1 MNRNIKSLSE
11 SGPLVVAAL
20 AAVLILIGLNGCETP
35 TQSGPPLPNPP
46 MANTTVTLS
55 PGDVIRLSFPGS
67 PELNQSQKIQVDG
80 KISLPLVGQVIA
92 AGKTVPALQSELA
105 GLYKT
110 QLRNSEVLVTLESGL
125 ANVIVSGYVNK
136 PGKFQFDRPT
146 TVFQAIMEAGGASE
160 YGNLGKVHL
169 VRTVRGQQHTQVLD
183 LKAAMS
189 GQTTQVY
196 YVKDGDVIYVAQRI
210 F

>member
-20 AAVLILIGLNGCETP
+20 AAVFILIGLNGCETP
-35 TQSGPPLPNPP
+35 TQSGPPLPDQP
-46 MANTTVTLS
+46 MVNTTARLS
-55 PGDVIRLSFPGS
+55 PGDVIKLSFSGS
-67 PELNQSQKIQVDG
+67 PELNQTEKIQVDG
-80 KISLPLVGQVIA
+80 KISLPLVGQVTA
-92 AGKTVPALQSELA
+92 AGKTVPALQSELV
-105 GLYKT
+105 GLYKA
-110 QLRNSEVLVTLESGL
+110 QLRNSELTVTLESGV
-125 ANVIVSGYVNK
+125 ANVVVSGYVNR
-136 PGKFQFDRPT
+136 PGKLQFDRPT
-146 TVFQAIMEAGGASE
+146 TVFQAVMEAGGASE

-169 VRTVRGQQHTQVLD
+169 VRTVNGRQHTQILD

-189 GQTTQVY
+189 GQTAQVY

>member
-20 AAVLILIGLNGCETP
+20 AAVFILNGCETP
-35 TQSGPPLPNPP
+35 TQSGPPLPDQP
-46 MANTTVTLS
+46 MVNTTARLS
-55 PGDVIRLSFPGS
+55 PGDVIKLSFSGS
-67 PELNQSQKIQVDG
+67 PELNQTEKIQVDG
-80 KISLPLVGQVIA
+80 KISLPLVGQVTA
-92 AGKTVPALQSELA
+92 AGKTVPALQSELV
-105 GLYKT
+105 GLYKA
-110 QLRNSEVLVTLESGL
+110 QLRNSELTVTLESGV
-125 ANVIVSGYVNK
+125 ANVVVSGYVNR
-136 PGKFQFDRPT
+136 PGKLQFDRPT
-146 TVFQAIMEAGGASE
+146 TVFQAVMEAGGASE

-169 VRTVRGQQHTQVLD
+169 VRTVNGRQHTQILD

-189 GQTTQVY
+189 GQTAQVY